1 MQLRR
6 RWKEGQP
13 ISRIPID
20 EIPDLR
26 YCLFYQQLQLINCC
40 IARRKRR
47 VADLASFEILS
58 SYVGHEK
65 SSPQRV
71 DKHRKPLENLGKSPP
86 VLLYAKLKTGEK
98 VLRLGADHP
107 ASDLL
112 MLETGEPIYSPITQ
126 VKPCFL
132 RISQLSAVAIG
143 VPLYIC
149 I

>member
-13 ISRIPID
+13 ISRMPID

-26 YCLFYQQLQLINCC
+26 YCLLHQQLQLINCC

-47 VADLASFEILS
+47 VADLASLEILS
-58 SYVGHEK
+58 SYVGYEE
-65 SSPQRV
+65 SSSAQSA
-71 DKHRKPLENLGKSPP
+71 DKYTAPLESLSRSPP

-107 ASDLL
+107 AGDLL
-112 MLETGEPIYSPITQ
+112 MLETGEPVYSPITQ
-126 VKPCFL
+126 VKSAFSKFL
-132 RISQLSAVAIG
+132 NLLLCSMVFYHMFS
-143 VPLYIC
+143 
-149 I
+149 